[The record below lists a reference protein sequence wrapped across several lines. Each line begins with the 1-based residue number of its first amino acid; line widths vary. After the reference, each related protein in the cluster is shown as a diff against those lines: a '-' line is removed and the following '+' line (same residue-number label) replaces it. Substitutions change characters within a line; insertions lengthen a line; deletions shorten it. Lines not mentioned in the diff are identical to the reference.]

1 MTANFTQETFYDTL
15 SEHGIELSDRQK
27 QQFDVYAKMLVEWN
41 EKMNL
46 TAITKIEE
54 IYEKHF
60 LDSILPSFVFN
71 INGSLCDIGAGAG
84 FPSIPLKI
92 VYPELSITIIET
104 LGKRVTFLNELVKAL
119 ELENVTNIH
128 ARAEEACADFRESFD
143 HVTARAVANLPM
155 LSELCIPFVK
165 IGGSFIAMKGASG
178 HEEVEDAKKAIR
190 VLGCELKNSSD
201 VYLSDG
207 SMRVNVEFVKVK
219 PTPKQYPRAYAK
231 IKKSP
236 LRGE

>member
-1 MTANFTQETFYDTL
+1 MTANFTQETFYETL
-15 SEHGIELSDRQK
+15 RCHGIELSDKQK

-46 TAITKIEE
+46 TASTQIDE

-60 LDSILPSFVFN
+60 LDSILPSFVFD
-71 INGSLCDIGAGAG
+71 ISGSLCDVGAGAG

-92 VYPELSITIIET
+92 VYPNLSVTIIET

-119 ELENVTNIH
+119 ALEDVQCLH

-155 LSELCIPFVK
+155 LSELCI
-165 IGGSFIAMKGASG
+165 
-178 HEEVEDAKKAIR
+178 R
-190 VLGCELKNSSD
+190 VLGCELRNSSD
-201 VYLSDG
+201 VNLSNG
-207 SMRVNVEFVKVK
+207 SLRVNVEFVKVK
-219 PTPKQYPRAYAK
+219 STPKQYPRAFAK
-231 IKKSP
+231 IKKNP

>member
-15 SEHGIELSDRQK
+15 SQHGVELSDRQK

-46 TAITKIEE
+46 TAITKPEE

-60 LDSILPSFVFN
+60 LDSILPSFAFN
-71 INGSLCDIGAGAG
+71 ISGSLCDVGAGAG

-92 VYPELSITIIET
+92 VYPELSVTIIET

-119 ELENVTNIH
+119 ELTNVTCIH
-128 ARAEEACADFRESFD
+128 ARAEEAAADFRESFD
-143 HVTARAVANLPM
+143 HATARAVANLPM
-155 LSELCIPFVK
+155 LCELCIPFVK
-165 IGGSFIAMKGASG
+165 VGGSFIAMKGASG

-219 PTPKQYPRAYAK
+219 STPKQYPRAYAK